1 MPPTVSGATRA
12 TVLCRAAPPRRAAPR
27 SPRLH
32 LTRRPPPPYP
42 HLAGVIHLIDTV
54 LIPHAIAEGLEERV
68 AAWSSETYDVDA
80 PAVPNI
86 VQIAVADPDLS
97 TLVAALTKAN
107 LVTTLEG
114 AGPFTVFAPTNEA
127 FAALPAWNQVALRKK
142 ARLHV

>member
-1 MPPTVSGATRA
+1 M
-12 TVLCRAAPPRRAAPR
+12 
-27 SPRLH
+27 
-32 LTRRPPPPYP
+32 
-42 HLAGVIHLIDTV
+42 
-54 LIPHAIAEGLEERV
+54 

-127 FAALPAWNQVALRKK
+127 FAQLPPGILNRLLANVTELTNVLLYHVVPGNIQANQIKNHESVPTAFAGHNMTFDIVGPNHNVRGG
-142 ARLHV
+142 ARSDGA